1 MLPKKKRLDTKR
13 FDEIIASGR
22 NISAGAFYLKALKS
36 DTLRFAVVIPKKMA
50 KSAIKR
56 HLLKRRVFNSI
67 KENKT
72 LFPSGDYIVFANKEV
87 TEMDMSQITENIKNM
102 AQKLASQ

>member
-1 MLPKKKRLDTKR
+1 MLPKKERLDTKR

-22 NISAGAFYLKALKS
+22 NINAGAFYLKALNN
-36 DTLRFAVVIPKKMA
+36 DLLRFGVVIPKKVA

-67 KENKT
+67 KENKG
-72 LFPSGDYIVFANKEV
+72 LFPVADYIVFANKDV
-87 TEMDMSQITENIKNM
+87 LDMNMSQITENIKNM
-102 AQKLASQ
+102 AQKLASR

>member
-1 MLPKKKRLDTKR
+1 MLPKRERLDTKR

-22 NISAGAFYLKALKS
+22 NISAGAFYLKALNS
-36 DTLRFAVVIPKKMA
+36 DLLRFSVVIPKKVA

-67 KENKT
+67 KENKAI
-72 LFPSGDYIVFANKEV
+72 FPVGDYIVFANKEMV
-87 TEMDMSQITENIKNM
+87 DMNTLQINENIKNM
-102 AQKLASQ
+102 AQKLASR